1 MTKSFIAALAAA
13 PLLLTACSASVSA
26 DDDAV
31 ESGDESSSI
40 TIGGDGDDS
49 KFSIRTDGFSMD
61 VDMPSLSIDSNDFD
75 LNNVSLYPG
84 SKVTGMKIKDK
95 DGEGGQVILD
105 FTAPAGTDELLPWFE
120 EKMTEEKFT
129 VEKDGTTLSGT
140 TDDGDPFE
148 LRLTETSA
156 DETSGQLKFSEK

>member
-13 PLLLTACSASVSA
+13 PLLLTACSASGSA
-26 DDDAV
+26 D
-31 ESGDESSSI
+31 GDTAEDNSDTGSI
-40 TIGGDGDDS
+40 TIGGEGDDS
-49 KFSIRTDGFSMD
+49 KFSIRAEGFSMD
-61 VDMPSLSIDSNDFD
+61 VDLPTVSIDSDDFD
-75 LNNVSLYPG
+75 LNNVRLYPG
-84 SKVTGMKIKDK
+84 SKVTGMKIEDV

-120 EKMTEEKFT
+120 EKMTEERFT

-148 LRLTETSA
+148 LSLTETSA

>member
-31 ESGDESSSI
+31 ESSDESSAI

-49 KFSIRTDGFSMD
+49 KFSIRADGFSMD
-61 VDMPSLSIDSNDFD
+61 VDMPSLSIDSKDFD
-75 LNNVSLYPG
+75 LNNVNLYPG
-84 SKVTGMKIKDK
+84 SKVTGIKIEDK

-148 LRLTETSA
+148 LSLSEKSA